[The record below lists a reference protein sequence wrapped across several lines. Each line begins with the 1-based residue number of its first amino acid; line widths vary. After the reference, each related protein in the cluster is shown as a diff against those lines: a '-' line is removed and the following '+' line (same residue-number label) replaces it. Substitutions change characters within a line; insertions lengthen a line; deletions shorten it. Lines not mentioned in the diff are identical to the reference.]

1 LEGKK
6 MPNYCTNDL
15 TLTHHDAALVL
26 KAHDAFKEGKL
37 LEAFI
42 PCPRPLRE
50 TEAVHYPKEP
60 QDRETQ
66 IMAERQ
72 AAIEAI
78 NMKHYGFKNWYD
90 WCIAHWGTK
99 WDVGGRDGYEPEMTG
114 NTLRLYFDSAWS
126 PPTAAYD
133 ALLSFGFEVEAYYVE
148 DGMGFCGYYNNGDDE
163 TYDIPETRDEVREK
177 IPEHIDDRLDIS
189 ARMAELEGDE

>member
-1 LEGKK
+1 

-15 TLTHHDAALVL
+15 TLTHTDAALVL

-42 PCPRPLRE
+42 PCPRALRE
-50 TEAVHYPKEP
+50 TEAVHYPNDPE
-60 QDRETQ
+60 DRETQ
-66 IMAERQ
+66 VMAERQ

-78 NMKHYGFKNWYD
+78 NIKHYGFKKLVRLVRCSLGNEVG
-90 WCIAHWGTK
+90 C
-99 WDVGGRDGYEPEMTG
+99 GGRDGYEPEMTG
-114 NTLRLYFDSAWS
+114 DTLRLCFDSAWS

-133 ALLSFGFEVEAYYVE
+133 ALLSFGFEVEAYYIE
-148 DGMGFCGYYNNGDDE
+148 EGMGFCGYYNNGNDE

-189 ARMAELEGDE
+189 VRMAELERGV